1 MGGGQVTR
9 DATAVA
15 LMDATERLLIEGGH
29 GAITTRRV
37 ADEAGQ
43 THGLIRYHFGSLGG
57 LMTATVQ
64 RAAGRILDR
73 QRALYERDVPFA
85 EKWRTAMG
93 YLESDLTEDG
103 FPKLALELISLGWND
118 ATLRADIA
126 RMLEEFHEML
136 SDAVRSALDEYEIGD
151 ADDVEAVA
159 TLIRTF
165 QMGIMVERL
174 AGIDV
179 GHEALLKAI
188 DMRLAGLEEP
198 AKAVDD
204 AGA

>member
-1 MGGGQVTR
+1 MNR
-9 DATAVA
+9 DVTAVA
-15 LMDATERLLIEGGH
+15 LMDATERLLVEGGY
-29 GAITTRRV
+29 GAVTTRRV
-37 ADEAGQ
+37 AEQAGQ
-43 THGLIRYHFGSLGG
+43 AHGSIRYHFGSLGD
-57 LMTATVQ
+57 LMTATVR

-73 QRALYERDVPFA
+73 QRALYAQEAQFA

-118 ATLRADIA
+118 QQLRPELAQMMA
-126 RMLEEFHEML
+126 EFHEML
-136 SDAVRSALDEYEIGD
+136 SDAVRAALDEYGIGEPGE
-151 ADDVEAVA
+151 VEALA

-165 QMGIMVERL
+165 QLGIMVERL

-188 DMRLAGLEEP
+188 DVRLAGMHEATLGSHDES
-198 AKAVDD
+198 A
-204 AGA
+204 

>member
-1 MGGGQVTR
+1 MGDGQVNR
-9 DATAVA
+9 DITAVA

-29 GAITTRRV
+29 AAVTTRRV
-37 ADEAGQ
+37 AEEAGQ
-43 THGLIRYHFGSLGG
+43 THGLIRYHFGSLGE

-85 EKWRTAMG
+85 DKWRTAMS

-103 FPKLALELISLGWND
+103 FPKLAMELISLGWND
-118 ATLRADIA
+118 ETLRRELV
-126 RMLEEFHEML
+126 RMIEEFHEML
-136 SDAVRSALDEYEIGD
+136 SDAVRSALEEYGVGEAG
-151 ADDVEAVA
+151 DVEPLAA
-159 TLIRTF
+159 LIRTF
-165 QMGIMVERL
+165 QIGIMVERL

-188 DMRLAGLEEP
+188 DVRLADMHEP
-198 AKAVDD
+198 TRGDD
-204 AGA
+204 HESA